1 MIPALLD
8 RCKAAIISAIY
19 PSPRDSPSEASS
31 QPCRRASVDARLDE
45 SSLLTLAEAIARRIS
60 KDRAATIGQD
70 QIPDPI
76 LSQEVCPFLSHPKTL
91 NPTTQSR
98 DFSFLFFFFNCE

>member
-19 PSPRDSPSEASS
+19 PSPCNSPSEASS
-31 QPCRRASVDARLDE
+31 PPRRRASVDARLDE
-45 SSLLTLAEAIARRIS
+45 ASLLTLAEAIARRIS

-76 LSQEVCPFLSHPKTL
+76 LSQEVCPFLSHPKPL

-98 DFSFLFFFFNCE
+98 DFLSFFLLLH